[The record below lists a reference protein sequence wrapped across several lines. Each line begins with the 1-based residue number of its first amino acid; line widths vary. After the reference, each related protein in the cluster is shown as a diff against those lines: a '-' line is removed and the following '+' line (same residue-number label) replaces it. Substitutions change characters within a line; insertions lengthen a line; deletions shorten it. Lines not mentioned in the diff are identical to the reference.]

1 MPCAPCRLCAPQWSA
16 DSRNLSGHAQPS
28 LEDPILSRD
37 ADDSPPRVTQ
47 FHQEI
52 PVRDTAGFGDA
63 CLTQNCTMRRVA
75 LIHNPVSGQHSKRRA
90 AILPDALAVLRG
102 AGIETEVLETDGPG
116 SARACAQ
123 EAMRRG
129 CDTILAL
136 GGDGTVHEVMQC
148 MVGTPVVLGVVPMG
162 TANALAH
169 NLGLGSRPAS
179 AIRALLTAEP
189 LTVRVGRIF
198 YRDSAGAECS
208 RYFTVAAGIGLDAM
222 LMSRLN
228 TALKRRLGY
237 ALYVLDGFMVWATR
251 PFPLFRAEF
260 QSDGCAPRVEE
271 VSEVLAVRIRTFGGL
286 LGTFLPGASLHN
298 DRLRMAVFKTR
309 SRMRYFTFLMAV
321 LAGRHTFSNGIELL
335 EAATVECRARDGAEP
350 AVHVEADGEVLGT
363 LPARIEIAPQPL
375 TLTLLVP
382 PNTRP

>member
-1 MPCAPCRLCAPQWSA
+1 
-16 DSRNLSGHAQPS
+16 
-28 LEDPILSRD
+28 
-37 ADDSPPRVTQ
+37 
-47 FHQEI
+47 
-52 PVRDTAGFGDA
+52 
-63 CLTQNCTMRRVA
+63 MRRVA
-75 LIHNPVSGQHSKRRA
+75 LIYNPVSGQHSKRRA
-90 AILPDALAVLRG
+90 AILPDALAALHG
-102 AGIETEVLETDGPG
+102 AGIETEVLETNGPG
-116 SARACAQ
+116 SAGACAQ
-123 EAMRRG
+123 EAIRRG

-148 MVGTPVVLGVVPMG
+148 LVGTDVALGVVPMG

-169 NLGLGSRPAS
+169 NLGLGSRAAS

-189 LTVRVGRIF
+189 MAVRVGRIF

-222 LMSRLN
+222 LMSRQN
-228 TALKRRLGY
+228 SALKRRFGY

-260 QSDGCAPRVEE
+260 QSDGGGAPRVEE
-271 VSEVLAVRIRTFGGL
+271 VSEVMTVRIRTFGGL

-309 SRMRYFTFLMAV
+309 SRMRYFRFLMAL
-321 LAGRHTFSNGIELL
+321 LAGRHTFSNQIELV
-335 EAATVECRARDGAEP
+335 EATTVECRARDGSEP
-350 AVHVEADGEVLGT
+350 AVYVEADGEVLGT

-382 PNTRP
+382 PNTKP